1 MIMFVLTQ
9 LSSFRPPLVCVC
21 IVCVFE
27 CARVFKMKT
36 FVFTLLSSCLPPR
49 VCVRWSVCIVF
60 GFECMCVCEREC
72 AQIDGECVSECV

>member
-36 FVFTLLSSCLPPR
+36 FVFTLLSSCLPPSGM
-49 VCVRWSVCIVF
+49 CV
-60 GFECMCVCEREC
+60 FECVYCFWF
-72 AQIDGECVSECV
+72 

>member
-36 FVFTLLSSCLPPR
+36 FVLLCSRRVSPPR
-49 VCVRWSVCIVF
+49 VCVCLSVCIVF